1 MFMFPSLGLLKSS
14 SVFFIC
20 SCPEY
25 FACIFFDPSNLDSAS
40 GFYSGKNF
48 AVFPDLRPECSE
60 WSSAFD
66 WLMNIWGK
74 LHGEGGIVF
83 C

>member
-1 MFMFPSLGLLKSS
+1 MFPNLGLLKFSS
-14 SVFFIC
+14 IFFIR

-25 FACIFFDPSNLDSAS
+25 FACIFCDPSNLDSAS
-40 GFYSGKNF
+40 GFYSDQEEF

-60 WSSAFD
+60 WWSSAFD
-66 WLMNIWGK
+66 WLVNIWGK
-74 LHGEGGIVF
+74 SHGEGGIMI